1 MRMQRRHAGVAS
13 LVAVS
18 LALAAC
24 TGSGSAIDV
33 GKGLC
38 REVGDITAATP
49 EPVEATGTSD
59 LKIGLVTDVGT
70 LDDKNFN
77 EYSWIGAQQGAASI
91 GAPSP
96 QAIVTANSADYATNI
111 QTLLDDDYNVIVTV
125 GFALGAATLEEAPA
139 NPDVHFIGVDQFQA
153 GDDPVAGAGLDN
165 YESLIFNEAQAGY
178 LAGIV
183 AASISQSN
191 EIAAIGGS
199 GTIPPVVNYMRGYE
213 NGAKS
218 VKDDITVHL
227 K

>member
-59 LKIGLVTDVGT
+59 AKIGVVTDVGT

-77 EYSWIGAQQGAASI
+77 EYSWLGAQDGAASI
-91 GAPSP
+91 GAAEPR
-96 QAIVTANSADYATNI
+96 AIVTADSGRLRDEHPDAD
-111 QTLLDDDYNVIVTV
+111 
-125 GFALGAATLEEAPA
+125 
-139 NPDVHFIGVDQFQA
+139 
-153 GDDPVAGAGLDN
+153 
-165 YESLIFNEAQAGY
+165 
-178 LAGIV
+178 
-183 AASISQSN
+183 
-191 EIAAIGGS
+191 
-199 GTIPPVVNYMRGYE
+199 R
-213 NGAKS
+213 
-218 VKDDITVHL
+218 
-227 K
+227 

>member
-59 LKIGLVTDVGT
+59 AKIGLVTDVGT

-77 EYSWIGAQQGAASI
+77 EYSWVGAQQGAASI

-96 QAIVTANSADYATNI
+96 EAIVTTASADYETNI
-111 QTLLDDDYNVIVTV
+111 QTLIDDDFNVIVTRRFRPRR
-125 GFALGAATLEEAPA
+125 GHARGSDRQPGRPL
-139 NPDVHFIGVDQFQA
+139 HRRR
-153 GDDPVAGAGLDN
+153 PVPG
-165 YESLIFNEAQAGY
+165 
-178 LAGIV
+178 
-183 AASISQSN
+183 
-191 EIAAIGGS
+191 
-199 GTIPPVVNYMRGYE
+199 R
-213 NGAKS
+213 
-218 VKDDITVHL
+218 
-227 K
+227 

>member
-49 EPVEATGTSD
+49 VPVEATGTSD

-77 EYSWIGAQQGAASI
+77 EYSWLGAQDGATSI
-91 GAPSP
+91 GA
-96 QAIVTANSADYATNI
+96 A
-111 QTLLDDDYNVIVTV
+111 
-125 GFALGAATLEEAPA
+125 
-139 NPDVHFIGVDQFQA
+139 
-153 GDDPVAGAGLDN
+153 
-165 YESLIFNEAQAGY
+165 
-178 LAGIV
+178 
-183 AASISQSN
+183 
-191 EIAAIGGS
+191 IAAGHRDPELGRLRDQH
-199 GTIPPVVNYMRGYE
+199 PDADR
-213 NGAKS
+213 
-218 VKDDITVHL
+218 
-227 K
+227 